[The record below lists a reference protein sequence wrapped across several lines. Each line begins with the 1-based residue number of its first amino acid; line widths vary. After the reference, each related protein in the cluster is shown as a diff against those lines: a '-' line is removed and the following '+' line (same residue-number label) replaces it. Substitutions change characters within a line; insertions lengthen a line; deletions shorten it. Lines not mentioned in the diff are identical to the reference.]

1 MSFTPEEL
9 LKLRTSLKVL
19 ASEITQFTSN
29 IPNIPTDMSIK
40 VYVITDP
47 LAINLLVDYDI
58 DGFKEY
64 LESDEYLDFGEP
76 EVFETEEQALA
87 FCAGIGYG
95 ADESTTPERYPLCS
109 CEESDRPFIE
119 AIENY

>member
-1 MSFTPEEL
+1 MA
-9 LKLRTSLKVL
+9 V
-19 ASEITQFTSN
+19 
-29 IPNIPTDMSIK
+29 K

-47 LAINLLVDYDI
+47 LAINFLVDADI
-58 DGFKEY
+58 DGFKGY

-87 FCAGIGYG
+87 FCAGLGYG
-95 ADESTTPERYPLCS
+95 ANESATPDRYPLRS
-109 CEESDRPFIE
+109 CEEVDLPFIE

>member
-1 MSFTPEEL
+1 MT
-9 LKLRTSLKVL
+9 V
-19 ASEITQFTSN
+19 
-29 IPNIPTDMSIK
+29 K

-47 LAINLLVDYDI
+47 LAINFLVDADI

-87 FCAGIGYG
+87 FCAGLGYG
-95 ADESTTPERYPLCS
+95 ANAVPLPTAIRSALARKSTCRSSKPSKIT
-109 CEESDRPFIE
+109 
-119 AIENY
+119 NYD